1 MKREFSAFKN
11 NLYICSLLILISF
24 LIQTS
29 MAFARSKMLIFST
42 HEMPG
47 SIWQTEVF
55 EPWFAEIEKRTGGKV
70 KIQTHYGGELVNF
83 SDSFDAVVR
92 GVVDIAEYCPHMSPG
107 KFPLDDIS
115 SFYPY
120 GSNFWKSSN
129 IYWDL
134 YHKYP
139 QMRKPHEDAK
149 LITMMVLVMRGI
161 GSTSKPILGMAD
173 MKGVKFISP
182 GKWAGLRF
190 EALGAIPVTIPP
202 QDAFLSLQTGTVDA
216 AIPVMMQ
223 LRDFKY
229 GEVLKN
235 FTKVNSFGVP
245 FCIAMN
251 KRTWNSLSP
260 DIQAVFEEMGAGF
273 IERSNLIFRRLEA
286 EREMQAKKDYP
297 SLTFVDLPRDE
308 MDRWNKLNDDVL
320 KEYADYLNSK
330 GLPGTTFTND
340 FLSLYKK
347 YANE

>member
-1 MKREFSAFKN
+1 MKGGFLALKK
-11 NLYICSLLILISF
+11 NLYKCWLLILI
-24 LIQTS
+24 LTMIPTS
-29 MAFARSKMLIFST
+29 MAFPRAKRLVFST

-47 SIWQTEVF
+47 SIWETDVF
-55 EPWFAEIEKRTGGKV
+55 RPWFADIEERTNGKV
-70 KIQTHYGGELVNF
+70 IIEAHYGGELVNF

-92 GVVDIAEYCPHMSPG
+92 GVVDMAEYCPHMTPG

-115 SFYPY
+115 NFYPY

-134 YHKYP
+134 YHMYP

-149 LITMMVLVMRGI
+149 LITMMAVIMRGI
-161 GSTSKPILGMAD
+161 GSTSKPILRMED

-182 GKWAGLRF
+182 GKWAGARF

-202 QDAFLSLQTGTVDA
+202 QDTYLSLQTGTVEA
-216 AIPVMMQ
+216 AIPVMMH
-223 LRDFKY
+223 LKDFKY

-235 FTKVNSFGVP
+235 FTRINSFGVP

-251 KRTWNSLSP
+251 KKTWNSLP
-260 DIQAVFEEMGAGF
+260 KDVQTVFEEMGVDF
-273 IERSNLIFRRLEA
+273 IERSNGIINRLEA
-286 EREMQAKKDYP
+286 EREIQAKKDYP
-297 SLTFVDLPRDE
+297 SLQFVDLSQNE
-308 MDRWNKLNDDVL
+308 IDRWNKLNDKVL

-330 GLPGTTFTND
+330 GLPGTRFTTD
-340 FLSLYKK
+340 FLNLYKE